1 MERLLAR
8 LLQKE
13 LRLAREVELL
23 KQQLA
28 SRYDY
33 SLEILFKS
41 VDDWN
46 YKYIDQINLK
56 RFLIKCGVLPNDG
69 LLLAIIRRMD
79 LDADAKL
86 NMREF
91 IDGVRPIENFTA
103 KKFVAVSA
111 ASGKSRPKTAH
122 VSSQGMMYNQVGRQ
136 NTMYQNG
143 EIYADYMY
151 DARSSPRPAAKKS
164 TKAKKSILKKS
175 RSRSRGGLQQSH
187 GPPTSQNPGL
197 GMTVTA
203 RSVEEQQQMEM
214 EGKQGEDPM
223 YGYAAYQPSKSQS
236 SVAR

>member
-1 MERLLAR
+1 MFAGSFLQIVLPCDQQYLRAQATQRQTYEIGQDQLLPHDVERLLAR

-86 NMREF
+86 NLREF
-91 IDGVRPIENFTA
+91 IDGVRPLENFTA
-103 KKFVAVSA
+103 KKFVQSTTN
-111 ASGKSRPKTAH
+111 SKRPKTAYTPNA
-122 VSSQGMMYNQVGRQ
+122 GMMYNQVGRQ
-136 NTMYQNG
+136 NFLYQSG
-143 EIYADYMY
+143 EFFGNQFYD
-151 DARSSPRPAAKKS
+151 DARTSGTVTKKS
-164 TKAKKSILKKS
+164 AKAKKSILKKS
-175 RSRSRGGLQQSH
+175 SRNRSKSGFAAATTPKQ
-187 GPPTSQNPGL
+187 L
-197 GMTVTA
+197 GVTA
-203 RSVEEQQQMEM
+203 RSVEE
-214 EGKQGEDPM
+214 
-223 YGYAAYQPSKSQS
+223 
-236 SVAR
+236 

>member
-175 RSRSRGGLQQSH
+175 RSRSRAGLQQSH
-187 GPPTSQNPGL
+187 GPPMSQNPGL

-203 RSVEEQQQMEM
+203 RSVEEQQ
-214 EGKQGEDPM
+214 
-223 YGYAAYQPSKSQS
+223 
-236 SVAR
+236 

>member
-1 MERLLAR
+1 MAR

-13 LRLAREVELL
+13 LRLAREIELL

-69 LLLAIIRRMD
+69 LLLSIIRRMD

-103 KKFVAVSA
+103 KKFVQLTGGQKA
-111 ASGKSRPKTAH
+111 RPKTAN
-122 VSSQGMMYNQVGRQ
+122 V
-136 NTMYQNG
+136 
-143 EIYADYMY
+143 
-151 DARSSPRPAAKKS
+151 
-164 TKAKKSILKKS
+164 
-175 RSRSRGGLQQSH
+175 
-187 GPPTSQNPGL
+187 
-197 GMTVTA
+197 
-203 RSVEEQQQMEM
+203 
-214 EGKQGEDPM
+214 
-223 YGYAAYQPSKSQS
+223 
-236 SVAR
+236 